1 VELYLVM
8 RRIFQLAFIELGA
21 VMINK
26 STQLV

>member
-1 VELYLVM
+1 MYLVM